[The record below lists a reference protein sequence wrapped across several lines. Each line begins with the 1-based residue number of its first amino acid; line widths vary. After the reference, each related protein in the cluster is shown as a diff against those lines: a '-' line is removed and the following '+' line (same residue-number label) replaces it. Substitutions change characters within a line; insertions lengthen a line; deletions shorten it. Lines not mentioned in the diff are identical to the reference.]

1 MTRKLSEASR
11 EKKRIRDLNYDK
23 ANKVRINISLNKNTE
38 QDYIGIYETIP
49 NKREWF
55 KECLLKYRQDD

>member
-38 QDYIGIYETIP
+38 QDYIDIYETIP

-55 KECLLKYRQDD
+55 KQALLDYKNK

>member
-38 QDYIGIYETIP
+38 QDYIDIYETIP

-55 KECLLKYRQDD
+55 KQALLDYKDK